1 MTFYSFQQYCFASA
15 QNKEKTILKWLMAQT
30 AFKYD
35 ARRKEKIVVILDV
48 IAPKS
53 SPCESL
59 LDELLLVLQ
68 KLSSQCKNNVDVPV
82 ATWLEELNQC
92 RGISSSS
99 KSGGESDWKSQASS
113 SIPDGSCFDTI
124 GALLRKSE
132 NESLSLDQVMEK
144 AGKCLDNEGSQKL
157 EFLTEENWRN
167 HFSECQF
174 YGNSGQ
180 RLKLNQNRILNA
192 WESGEVEVDFAAL
205 GYFRSTGEVHL
216 SLGHIWNTARRL
228 KVDPRDVFEI
238 VFVHELAHAIHCFG
252 RDTDGELWKNWSRKS
267 TQPGSSFSYW
277 ASNNDRSEIVEGL
290 ANWYTWEYVKQLDV
304 RDSDVKR
311 QATMVLLC
319 SKQSPV
325 YRVFVKWLTEKKEA
339 IRGAMVRARKYS
351 GKSSGLSRSEFESY
365 M

>member
-1 MTFYSFQQYCFASA
+1 M
-15 QNKEKTILKWLMAQT
+15 
-30 AFKYD
+30 
-35 ARRKEKIVVILDV
+35 
-48 IAPKS
+48 
-53 SPCESL
+53 
-59 LDELLLVLQ
+59 
-68 KLSSQCKNNVDVPV
+68 SSQCKNNVNVPV
-82 ATWLEELNQC
+82 ATWLEDLNRY
-92 RGISSSS
+92 RGIPSSS
-99 KSGGESDWKSQASS
+99 KSGGESDWKSETSS

-124 GALLRKSE
+124 GNLLRESKNEISSVEQAIEQAGECLE
-132 NESLSLDQVMEK
+132 NEVNQ
-144 AGKCLDNEGSQKL
+144 NL
-157 EFLTEENWRN
+157 EFLTKENWRV
-167 HFSECQF
+167 HFLESQF
-174 YGNSGQ
+174 YDSTGQ

-267 TQPGSSFSYW
+267 TQPGGSYYW
-277 ASNNDRSEIVEGL
+277 ASPNDRSEIVEGL
-290 ANWYTWEYVKQLDV
+290 ANWYTWEYAKQLDF

-319 SKQSPV
+319 SRQLPV
-325 YRVFVKWLTEKKEA
+325 YRVFVKWLTKKKEA

-351 GKSSGLSRSEFESY
+351 GKSSGMSRSDFESY